1 MKKTADKIFINA
13 NAYTLEAEGVV
24 KDAIVV
30 KDGKFEYV
38 GTASEAQKEYEA
50 KEIIDLEGKTVLPG
64 MGDSHLHFFAY
75 CQTYTTVDLGGAKSK
90 KEALERLAAKAKET
104 PKGEWI
110 KGSNF
115 DQSKWEDCEDLLPT
129 KEDLDLAS
137 TEHPIVIKRVC
148 LHTAVANTMALEKAG
163 IGKGYEFGP
172 GGTVVLDD
180 NGMPNGI
187 FREQASKIYD
197 DLIPDP
203 FLIPEN
209 KKKYMK
215 QGFEL
220 AASYGVTMMHTY
232 AAEIWKYTEDFNDY
246 LEMNR
251 KGELPVR
258 MTICLD
264 EMYNKPFVSE
274 AERQDPYRAVQYG
287 SFKIF
292 CDGSLGSRS
301 AKLYEPYEDDPTTD
315 GILVISQEDLNERV
329 LKGYEM
335 GLQPAIHC
343 IGDKGLDCVIT
354 AIEYTLQK
362 SREHGM
368 TEREQ
373 KTRLPFR
380 IIHAQMANPE
390 LIARMQKLPVV
401 LDIQPSFF
409 LTDLHWIKDRV
420 GEKRA
425 NMSYTWKTYQDAGL
439 LMTGGSD
446 CPVELF
452 SPWNGIYSLVTRQDL
467 DGYPDGGVQPE
478 EKLSVYDAVCMFSK
492 NVPFANGEQDLLG
505 TIEAG
510 KFADMVVIDRDIFK
524 IPETEIKD
532 VQALYTYMAGNETY
546 RRDK

>member
-1 MKKTADKIFINA
+1 MKMLADKIFINA
-13 NAYTLEAEGVV
+13 KAYTLEKEGVV

-30 KDGKFEYV
+30 KDGKFAYV
-38 GTASEAQKEYEA
+38 GTTAEALEKYEA
-50 KEIIDLEGKTVLPG
+50 KEVIDLEGKTVLPG
-64 MGDSHLHFFAY
+64 MGDSHLHFFAF

-90 KEALERLAAKAKET
+90 KEALERLAAKAAET
-104 PKGEWI
+104 PEGEWI

-115 DQSKWEDCEDLLPT
+115 DQSKWEDCEDTMPT
-129 KEDLDLAS
+129 REDLDKAS
-137 TEHPIVIKRVC
+137 SKHPIVIKRVC

-172 GGTVVLDD
+172 GGLVELDED
-180 NGMPNGI
+180 GMPNGV
-187 FREQASKIYD
+187 FREQASKVYD
-197 DLIPDP
+197 ELIPDP

-220 AASYGVTMMHTY
+220 AAQYGVTMMHTY
-232 AAEIWKYTEDFNDY
+232 AAEIWKYSEDINDY
-246 LEMNR
+246 IEMNR

-258 MTICLD
+258 MTVCLD
-264 EMYNKPFVSE
+264 YFFNRPFVTE
-274 AERQDPYRAVQYG
+274 EERNDPYRAAQFG
-287 SFKIF
+287 TFKIF
-292 CDGSLGSRS
+292 CDGALGSRS
-301 AKLYEPYEDDPTTD
+301 AKLYEPYEDDPSTT

-343 IGDKGLDCVIT
+343 IGDKGLDCVLT
-354 AIEYTLQK
+354 AIEYALEK

-373 KTRLPFR
+373 KDRLPFR
-380 IIHAQMANPE
+380 IIHAQMANPD
-390 LIARMQKLPVV
+390 LIARMQKLPLV

-425 NMSYTWKTYQDAGL
+425 AMSYTWKTYQDAGL
-439 LMTGGSD
+439 ILTGGSD
-446 CPVELF
+446 SPVEVF

-467 DGYPDGGVQPE
+467 DGYPEGGVQPE
-478 EKLSVYDAVCMFSK
+478 EKLSVYDAVCVFSK
-492 NVPFANGEQDLLG
+492 NIPYANGEQDLMG
-505 TIEAG
+505 TIEEG
-510 KFADMVVIDRDIFK
+510 KFADMVVIDRDIFE
-524 IPETEIKD
+524 IPENEIKD

-546 RRDK
+546 RRY

>member
-1 MKKTADKIFINA
+1 MKTAADKIFIHA

-30 KDGKFEYV
+30 KDGRFAYV
-38 GTASEAQKEYEA
+38 GSTEEALEKYESD
-50 KEIIDLEGKTVLPG
+50 EIIDLEGKTVLPG

-90 KEALERLAAKAKET
+90 KEAIERLAAKAAET
-104 PKGEWI
+104 PEGEWI

-115 DQSKWEDCEDLLPT
+115 DQSKWDDCEDMLPT
-129 KEDLDLAS
+129 REDLDMAS
-137 TEHPIVIKRVC
+137 TKHPIVIKRVC
-148 LHTAVANTMALEKAG
+148 LHTAVANTMALEKAN
-163 IGKGYEFGP
+163 IGKGYEYGP
-172 GGTVVLDD
+172 GGTVELDEE
-180 NGMPNGI
+180 GMPNGI
-187 FREQASKIYD
+187 FREQASRIYD
-197 DLIPDP
+197 ELIPDP

-215 QGFEL
+215 KGFEL
-220 AASYGVTMMHTY
+220 ASQFGVTMMHTY
-232 AAEIWKYTEDFNDY
+232 AAEIWKYSEDINDY
-246 LEMNR
+246 LELNR

-264 EMYNKPFVSE
+264 QLYNKPFVTKE
-274 AERQDPYRAVQYG
+274 EREDPFRAVQFG
-287 SFKIF
+287 TFKIF

-301 AKLYEPYEDDPTTD
+301 AKLYEPYDDDPTTD
-315 GILVISQEDLNERV
+315 GILVISQEDLNARV

-343 IGDKGLDCVIT
+343 IGDKGLDCVLT
-354 AIEYTLQK
+354 AIEYTLK
-362 SREHGM
+362 TSREHGM

-373 KTRLPFR
+373 KDRLPFR

-390 LIARMQKLPVV
+390 LIERMTKLPVV

-425 NMSYTWKTYQDAGL
+425 AMSYTWKTYQDAGL
-439 LMTGGSD
+439 MLTGGSD

-452 SPWNGIYSLVTRQDL
+452 SPWNGIYSLVARKDL
-467 DGYPDGGVQPE
+467 DGYPEGGVQPE
-478 EKLSVYDAVCMFSK
+478 EKLSVYDAVCVFSK
-492 NVPFANGEQDLLG
+492 NVPYANGEQDLLG
-505 TIEAG
+505 TIEEG

-524 IPETEIKD
+524 IPEDEIKD

-546 RRDK
+546 RRN